1 MKNLYLASI
10 FIVSATLA
18 GCGGANIE
26 SADSNPTPHDT
37 AQGPGLFSGSSGNIL
52 DAFRQGGN
60 SANATATAKIGVNAY
75 LWRAALE
82 SVSFMPITQTDSAGG
97 VIVTDWYSTSSQ
109 PNERVKANVY
119 ILGTALLP
127 QNLKLNVFREE
138 RSASGVWTPV
148 EVSPSTLRQLE
159 DTILNKART
168 LRVQSQS

>member
-1 MKNLYLASI
+1 MKNLYLASAFALSI
-10 FIVSATLA
+10 TLA
-18 GCGGANIE
+18 GCGGASIE
-26 SADSNPTPHDT
+26 AADSNPTPHDT
-37 AQGPGLFSGSSGNIL
+37 AQGPGLFSGNSGNIL
-52 DAFRQGGN
+52 DAFRQGG
-60 SANATATAKIGVNAY
+60 SGTSGMASAKIGVNAY

-97 VIVTDWYSTSSQ
+97 VIITDWYSTPAQ

-138 RSASGVWTPV
+138 RSSTGEWTPK
-148 EVSPSTLRQLE
+148 EVNPRTVRQLE